1 MKGSKE
7 RTLPF
12 HPCVSRKCMENLITN
27 FPKAEFT
34 SDIVKKVNMA
44 LLSAGF
50 TADNTLL
57 ASSVCSDEINHHP
70 NSVNRKLADFWG
82 NCF

>member
-34 SDIVKKVNMA
+34 SDIVNVGKLVK
-44 LLSAGF
+44 LSIIVSITFLIGTF
-50 TADNTLL
+50 ILVVQKII
-57 ASSVCSDEINHHP
+57 SVANVYSTN
-70 NSVNRKLADFWG
+70 
-82 NCF
+82 

>member
-44 LLSAGF
+44 LL
-50 TADNTLL
+50 
-57 ASSVCSDEINHHP
+57 
-70 NSVNRKLADFWG
+70 
-82 NCF
+82 